1 MTVIMVNHY
10 HQLTWR
16 PQYPTDICESIP
28 SFISI
33 AWVVIRRNQQARR
46 LIRHLGSQQ
55 PYSKSLSLLRKRLNP
70 NLLRNMLNVAC
81 PRIGAKAHSARRGGP
96 RSPFGKHY
104 GGILGDRLGG
114 AVGLLS

>member
-1 MTVIMVNHY
+1 M
-10 HQLTWR
+10 R
-16 PQYPTDICESIP
+16 
-28 SFISI
+28 
-33 AWVVIRRNQQARR
+33 IR
-46 LIRHLGSQQ
+46 
-55 PYSKSLSLLRKRLNP
+55 SLSLMQKRLDP